1 MTTRNL
7 VPRLSGEGK
16 LGISSKPWA
25 EVNATTAAF
34 TTLNISN
41 LKNASGQDLL
51 VAGTGVSLSSSGSQ
65 ISIGLTTAFLDDLG
79 FDTTSGLNTG
89 FTRNNG
95 DALTTDDS
103 FESGDSI
110 KVALQKLND
119 DLRGVAVPTI
129 VFSNLASALVINA
142 SEGIASNDSDIALPT
157 ASAVKSYVDTQLTGS
172 DLDFQGDSG
181 GALSID
187 LDSEVITIAG
197 GTGISTV
204 GSGNTLTVS
213 LDDISSVTAGSYGGS
228 AAIPVLAIDAQGR
241 VTSAQTANV
250 ATTLTFQTD
259 DASDNGVSLLDDK
272 LKVLGGEGI
281 LTSNS
286 GDDITIALQDLASS
300 PAAGSDVP
308 PC

>member
-7 VPRLSGEGK
+7 VPRISGEGK

-25 EVNATTAAF
+25 EVNAAVAAF

-65 ISIGLTTAFLDDLG
+65 ISIGLSTAFLDDLG

-119 DLRGVAVPTI
+119 DLRGVAVP
-129 VFSNLASALVINA
+129 
-142 SEGIASNDSDIALPT
+142 
-157 ASAVKSYVDTQLTGS
+157 
-172 DLDFQGDSG
+172 
-181 GALSID
+181 
-187 LDSEVITIAG
+187 
-197 GTGISTV
+197 
-204 GSGNTLTVS
+204 
-213 LDDISSVTAGSYGGS
+213 
-228 AAIPVLAIDAQGR
+228 
-241 VTSAQTANV
+241 
-250 ATTLTFQTD
+250 
-259 DASDNGVSLLDDK
+259 
-272 LKVLGGEGI
+272 
-281 LTSNS
+281 
-286 GDDITIALQDLASS
+286 
-300 PAAGSDVP
+300 
-308 PC
+308 